1 MSTDQVM
8 RPARRFAATA
18 LVTVVS
24 AAGTS
29 AAAPSPSTAAGSSA
43 VAMAPRPASPALSD
57 TVYERRVQDWV
68 NVSRRRHGLRALRFA
83 ACTDAAAE
91 RWSSHLAARNAFY
104 HQAIGRLLER
114 CNASYAGET
123 LGRGTITPRRLV
135 SMWMHSPPHRHV
147 LLSKSPRRIG
157 IGAVPTA
164 TGEWVVAAELM
175 RF

>member
-8 RPARRFAATA
+8 RPARRIAATA

-24 AAGTS
+24 AAGMS
-29 AAAPSPSTAAGSSA
+29 AAAPSPSTAAPSP
-43 VAMAPRPASPALSD
+43 VAMAPRAASPALSE

-68 NVSRRRHGLRALRFA
+68 NVSRRQHGLRALRLA

-91 RWSSHLAARNAFY
+91 RWSSYLAAHNAFY

-114 CNASYAGET
+114 CHASYAGET

-135 SMWMHSPPHRHV
+135 SMWMHSPAHRHV

-164 TGEWVVAAELM
+164 TGEWVVAAEFM